1 MSADEDPSATRGW
14 RPAPDVLV
22 ERMEDSALLINLT
35 TNRMF
40 ELNQTG
46 TLFWDL
52 LVEGLDL
59 DAIKA
64 RLLDDYLVDAS
75 LVARE
80 VEDLLKRLESEKLV
94 VPDDGR

>member
-1 MSADEDPSATRGW
+1 MSTDEDKSATRGW

-40 ELNQTG
+40 ELNPTG
-46 TLFWDL
+46 TRLWDL
-52 LVEGLDL
+52 LVEGLDV

-75 LVARE
+75 VVARE

-94 VPDDGR
+94 VPDDGG